1 MEEQLTFGQYLQQKK
16 INAEKFRQEEPQK
29 YAALDR
35 DFAEMHQDSFTA
47 QYLFLI
53 NPLRRKYLLD
63 ITMEVVQEKPKGA
76 LRPKVLPK
84 IKK

>member
-1 MEEQLTFGQYLQQKK
+1 MDEQLTFSQYLEQKK
-16 INAEKFRQEEPQK
+16 INAETFRQSEPEK
-29 YAALDR
+29 YASLDH
-35 DFAEMHQDSFTA
+35 DFTEMHPDSFTA

-63 ITMEVVQEKPKGA
+63 TPKEVAQEKPKGA

-84 IKK
+84 VK